1 MGEVDIIV
9 SECFGYFLLY
19 EARIVAVLT
28 ARDRFL
34 KPGGLMFPD
43 TVIMKCAGYTDHTK
57 TTKQAFWDDV
67 YGINYSCVVPALAEE
82 PSVELVQ
89 SESVATDSAEL
100 VALDFHTLTATQ
112 LDWAA
117 DFILTAADATAIHG
131 VVAWFVDIVEG
142 EPEDVCLPD
151 GVEEVEYSTAPAAP
165 ATCWKQ
171 TIFNL
176 KNPVRLGK
184 GERVTGR
191 IAVRRADPA
200 RRDID
205 VKLLLTFEA
214 RRQLRYYRFH

>member
-1 MGEVDIIV
+1 
-9 SECFGYFLLY
+9 
-19 EARIVAVLT
+19 
-28 ARDRFL
+28 
-34 KPGGLMFPD
+34 
-43 TVIMKCAGYTDHTK
+43 
-57 TTKQAFWDDV
+57 
-67 YGINYSCVVPALAEE
+67 VVPALAEE
-82 PSVELVQ
+82 PSVELVPCD
-89 SESVATDSAEL
+89 SLATDAAEL
-100 VALDFHTLTATQ
+100 VVLDFHTLTAAQ

-131 VVAWFVDIVEG
+131 VVAWFVVGFSACHI
-142 EPEDVCLPD
+142 P
-151 GVEEVEYSTAPAAP
+151 VEYSTAPAAP